1 MPLGRVCAR
10 VASITAQD
18 VVSRNLVMSEQRKR
32 LQMRSQM
39 HIAQGHPCLRA
50 SARSVSDSVC
60 YGELELE
67 RGGTV
72 IGTVRPTAKPA
83 EKPKRGR
90 RRPDPLAD
98 VTDRLRDWF
107 EDEPW
112 RTSRQLLER
121 LHAEYPDRY
130 PDKLL
135 RTLQR
140 RVKVWRR
147 ERVHDLVFGPYD
159 PGTMNSQPASA
170 AAADSQLRA
179 ADGAP
184 E

>member
-1 MPLGRVCAR
+1 M
-10 VASITAQD
+10 
-18 VVSRNLVMSEQRKR
+18 
-32 LQMRSQM
+32 
-39 HIAQGHPCLRA
+39 
-50 SARSVSDSVC
+50 
-60 YGELELE
+60 
-67 RGGTV
+67 
-72 IGTVRPTAKPA
+72 RPTAKPA

-121 LHAEYPDRY
+121 LQAEYPGRY

-159 PGTMNSQPASA
+159 PGTMKPQPASA
-170 AAADSQLRA
+170 AAADSRLA
-179 ADGAP
+179 AARLLAVAATSRPSAAP
-184 E
+184 ESPAGEH